1 MERAV
6 FGTILEQ
13 REEEHEA
20 GRNVAMSQSRDIGS
34 IRRGSQQVAN
44 VATPQ
49 RRDISANSV
58 STSLKE
64 KGPEIEWGSEN
75 VWTRA
80 RKALQQRPRSAERRL
95 VFVFSSFLKNC

>member
-20 GRNVAMSQSRDIGS
+20 GRNVVTSQRRDIGS
-34 IRRGSQQVAN
+34 TRRGSKQVAN

-49 RRDISANSV
+49 RRDISTNSV

-64 KGPEIEWGSEN
+64 NGPEIEWGSEN
-75 VWTRA
+75 VRTRA